1 MSRVAAEVVAAWA
14 TGVGVGL
21 LVFMVSWLMGHRIAA
36 LIWDR
41 PTGPIVALGTA
52 VLVGAI
58 MTILAGRHLSRATRD
73 GTDDGSKELSRSH
86 PAS

>member
-1 MSRVAAEVVAAWA
+1 MSRVAAEAVAAWA

-21 LVFMVSWLMGHRIAA
+21 LVFMVTWLIGDRIAA

-41 PTGPIVALGTA
+41 PTGPVVALLTA
-52 VLVGAI
+52 IVFGAT

-73 GTDDGSKELSRSH
+73 GN
-86 PAS
+86 